1 MGQTRGAILALGGF
15 AKPHGAA
22 VWLQA
27 TDDVRMG
34 YTSTSD
40 AGNSTS
46 DLSSIADTLPPTS
59 ATPFPPPAP
68 SAAPVSPLPPPLIPG
83 SRVRSPA
90 HLTLLRRRWRCLSAR
105 GKWVLPL
112 APRLLPWS
120 RKQSHRSE
128 WECDDRWINT
138 PGHVAFRDAD
148 VIAAKAIAAKR
159 GVGFARIGEG
169 RRGRGR
175 MFADRGAMTD
185 AEGRARGQGGDGR
198 MRQGRGKR
206 RLKEAGSGVEAEE
219 GAAAEAAGEAAAEGA
234 GGGAAEAAAESA
246 GGRAAGVNGT
256 VGGFESQWNVRPAA
270 KYQWEVESGECGEWR
285 DVDGLRLAAK
295 LAGTKAP
302 GAGGGSHAAPGG
314 SFQPSPGAAA
324 APAGP
329 VIAGPPGT
337 LPPGAGVPGAG
348 GAPGAGGGVAGG
360 VAGASPVMQPMPGGM
375 QHMQPYM
382 IPPMGPDM
390 HGMYYPGNGYIPHYY
405 YDYSMPGYADPPRMP
420 PEQWEEYMRMA
431 ARMDGGAGMMDGA
444 HPSMMGAHMFGAP
457 PPGYPFQGPPM
468 FQPPLLRPPSPG
480 GKSWVT
486 DGRPSPA
493 PLRLAVSRESG
504 TGAHPSMM
512 GGNIS
517 RPCPPHTPPVIVI
530 PPHLPCPFST
540 LTETVF
546 SSCFPFP
553 ANSPAPPLNPFS
565 SPPPRFPVPLPQ
577 TQRSLAIPPSQ
588 VQHPRTSAQVTCPQS
603 GPSHTHAVSPPLIP
617 LPPSTSPPFFPP
629 DPAQPGDSS
638 QSGAASAHIR
648 PDPAQPGDSSQS
660 GAASAHIRPDPAQPG
675 DSSQP
680 GAASAHI
687 RPGHMPPVIGAPP
700 HMPHMPMHA
709 YPRPSPMSS
718 ASPPINPL
726 PMGRGGYNLLPRG
739 GQQPMGGRGGGGR
752 GGDGGGGGGRGGGRG
767 WGGNR
772 RGQGP
777 GGGGQAG
784 GGGSGGGGS
793 GSGAGASAAAGG
805 GGGGAGAGAGGAAG
819 GGGGNTGGAGS
830 PANRGAGLLGSIGG
844 QGQHQQQIG
853 AAAGAIGE
861 PIGAAAPAAAG
872 VGAGAAGGAGGA
884 MGAAAAAGGA
894 RGGITLRPDEYNRAD
909 FKTSYEAARFFVIKS
924 YSEDD
929 VHKSIKYGVWASTPT
944 GNKRLDAA
952 FKDAAGKSSATPCP
966 VFLFFSVIAFYP
978 GEREWAV
985 LWGGGDADP
994 SGLHS
999 HTLSFLPFPF
1009 PPSFPLSPLS
1019 RSLLSPSL
1027 FQVNASGQF
1036 CEREW
1041 AVLWG
1046 GRNADPGGLHSQ
1058 CGLLAAGQVERTLL
1072 TQLAPSLTSPLFRP
1086 LWQVNASGQFCGVA
1100 EMLTPVNASG
1110 QFCGVAEMLTPV
1122 DFTRSVDYW
1131 QQDKWNGHF
1140 QVKWHVIKDVPNSQ
1154 FRHIIIASNDGKPV
1168 TNSRDTQEVP
1178 LQQGQ
1183 EMLRLSKGYSFQGFT
1198 LSPHSPLSSYP
1209 PGAALVGAGDAA
1221 AVQGLLVPGI
1231 HPLPPLPPLLLSPRC
1246 RSSRG
1251 RRCCGCLRATCRLC
1265 HALPFPYSIPPS
1277 TLPPSSPHQVPLQ
1290 QGQEV
1295 LRLFKGYSSSVPL
1308 QQGQEMLRLFKGY
1321 SSPRCTLHCLLILPD
1336 SLVLSPRP
1344 PPSSP
1349 LPPGAAA
1356 AGAGDA
1362 TAFQGLLVSTV
1373 PLQQGQEMLRLF
1385 KGYSSPRCT
1394 LHCLLILPDSL
1405 VLSPRP
1411 PPSSPLPPG
1420 AAAAGAGDTAPIQGL
1435 LIAHVHSGR
1444 LYLLRL
1450 APARHAGAEDPPPLP
1465 PNHLLNHPCSPS
1477 FPPLPLFSSS
1487 PPLFL
1492 LSPSFPPLPL
1502 FSSSPPL
1509 FLLSPSFPPL
1519 PLFSSSPPLFL
1530 LSPSFPPLPLF
1541 SSSPP
1546 LFLLS
1551 PSFPPLPLFSSS
1563 PPLFLLSPS
1572 FPPLPLFSS
1581 SPPLFLLSPSFPPL
1595 PPLDVCPSPCCS
1607 VSPFSPALPPPGAA
1621 AAGAGDAAA
1630 VQGLLIAHVHSGRLY
1645 LLRLAPARHAGAEDP
1660 PPLPPVPAPAAIAAP
1675 AAASAA
1681 AAAAAPTAA
1690 APASSSAAAAVA
1702 AAAAAA
1708 PAYAAAAASAA
1719 PAAAAAAEADCSR
1732 AEPGTSA
1739 SASGIFR
1746 ARRFFTLSPALEVPS
1761 PSSPTSPL
1769 PFPLPFP
1776 FLFSFPGL
1784 PFPPLSPTPLP
1795 PRLPSLPHSPP
1806 FPTPLPPPLPSLSAS
1821 HLSCLS
1827 IPSTLPLFLLSLSLP
1842 PSNTDLATTSL
1853 FSTFPSSIP
1862 ITLSL
1867 CSPAP
1872 LFPCSLAPFLPCP
1885 AVPSTP
1891 RFSPPWLDARL
1902 LDPPFPPLMPLNPA
1916 FGPAGLPL
1924 PANAAAGPRL
1934 D

>member
-1 MGQTRGAILALGGF
+1 M
-15 AKPHGAA
+15 
-22 VWLQA
+22 QA
-27 TDDVRMG
+27 
-34 YTSTSD
+34 
-40 AGNSTS
+40 
-46 DLSSIADTLPPTS
+46 P
-59 ATPFPPPAP
+59 
-68 SAAPVSPLPPPLIPG
+68 
-83 SRVRSPA
+83 
-90 HLTLLRRRWRCLSAR
+90 
-105 GKWVLPL
+105 
-112 APRLLPWS
+112 
-120 RKQSHRSE
+120 
-128 WECDDRWINT
+128 
-138 PGHVAFRDAD
+138 
-148 VIAAKAIAAKR
+148 
-159 GVGFARIGEG
+159 
-169 RRGRGR
+169 
-175 MFADRGAMTD
+175 
-185 AEGRARGQGGDGR
+185 
-198 MRQGRGKR
+198 
-206 RLKEAGSGVEAEE
+206 
-219 GAAAEAAGEAAAEGA
+219 EAA
-234 GGGAAEAAAESA
+234 
-246 GGRAAGVNGT
+246 
-256 VGGFESQWNVRPAA
+256 
-270 KYQWEVESGECGEWR
+270 
-285 DVDGLRLAAK
+285 
-295 LAGTKAP
+295 
-302 GAGGGSHAAPGG
+302 GGSHAAPGG
-314 SFQPSPGAAA
+314 SFQPSTGAVA

-329 VIAGPPGT
+329 VIVGPPGT
-337 LPPGAGVPGAG
+337 IPPGAGVPGAG

-360 VAGASPVMQPMPGGM
+360 VAGASPVMQAMPGGM

-382 IPPMGPDM
+382 IPPMGPDV

-431 ARMDGGAGMMDGA
+431 ARMDGGAGMMDGQQPPPGFGFHVPHYPHPHMPPGA

-480 GKSWVT
+480 G
-486 DGRPSPA
+486 GPMFQL
-493 PLRLAVSRESG
+493 PLLR
-504 TGAHPSMM
+504 
-512 GGNIS
+512 
-517 RPCPPHTPPVIVI
+517 
-530 PPHLPCPFST
+530 
-540 LTETVF
+540 
-546 SSCFPFP
+546 
-553 ANSPAPPLNPFS
+553 PPLP
-565 SPPPRFPVPLPQ
+565 
-577 TQRSLAIPPSQ
+577 
-588 VQHPRTSAQVTCPQS
+588 
-603 GPSHTHAVSPPLIP
+603 G
-617 LPPSTSPPFFPP
+617 
-629 DPAQPGDSS
+629 DPAQPGDSA
-638 QSGAASAHIR
+638 QSAAASAHIR
-648 PDPAQPGDSSQS
+648 PN
-660 GAASAHIRPDPAQPG
+660 PAQPG

-687 RPGHMPPVIGAPP
+687 RPG
-700 HMPHMPMHA
+700 
-709 YPRPSPMSS
+709 
-718 ASPPINPL
+718 
-726 PMGRGGYNLLPRG
+726 
-739 GQQPMGGRGGGGR
+739 
-752 GGDGGGGGGRGGGRG
+752 
-767 WGGNR
+767 
-772 RGQGP
+772 
-777 GGGGQAG
+777 
-784 GGGSGGGGS
+784 
-793 GSGAGASAAAGG
+793 
-805 GGGGAGAGAGGAAG
+805 
-819 GGGGNTGGAGS
+819 
-830 PANRGAGLLGSIGG
+830 
-844 QGQHQQQIG
+844 

-861 PIGAAAPAAAG
+861 PIGAAAAAAAAAAG
-872 VGAGAAGGAGGA
+872 AGAGAAGGAGGA
-884 MGAAAAAGGA
+884 MGAAVAAGGA

-966 VFLFFSVIAFYP
+966 VFLFFSQGRDDVHKSIKYGVWASFPTGNKRLDAPKDAAGKSSATPCPVFLFFSVSSVFVHVPPSTSQPPLGVRFFVIKSFSEDDVHKSIKYGVWASTPTGNKRLDAAFKDAAGKSSATPCPAFLFFSGIAFYP

-1036 CEREW
+1036 C
-1041 AVLWG
+1041 
-1046 GRNADPGGLHSQ
+1046 
-1058 CGLLAAGQVERTLL
+1058 
-1072 TQLAPSLTSPLFRP
+1072 
-1086 LWQVNASGQFCGVA
+1086 GVA
-1100 EMLTPVNASG
+1100 EMLTPVDFTRSVDYWQQDKWNGPSHPTLTSLRALLFPPLSLPSVPFPLLPLCLSLSLPLPWQVNASG

-1168 TNSRDTQEVP
+1168 TNSRDTQEVRRGAAAA
-1178 LQQGQ
+1178 GQ
-1183 EMLRLSKGYSFQGFT
+1183 EMLRLSKGYLFQGFT

-1221 AVQGLLVPGI
+1221 AVL
-1231 HPLPPLPPLLLSPRC
+1231 
-1246 RSSRG
+1246 
-1251 RRCCGCLRATCRLC
+1251 
-1265 HALPFPYSIPPS
+1265 
-1277 TLPPSSPHQVPLQ
+1277 LQ
-1290 QGQEV
+1290 QGQEMR
-1295 LRLFKGYSSSVPL
+1295 RLFKGYSSSVAHVPL

-1362 TAFQGLLVSTV
+1362 TAVQGLLVSTV

-1420 AAAAGAGDTAPIQGL
+1420 AAAAGAGDATAVQGL
-1435 LIAHVHSGR
+1435 LVSTVPLQQGQEMLRLFKGYSSPRCTLHCLLILPDSLVLSPRLPPSSPLPPGAAAAGAGDATAVQGLLVSTVPLQQGQEMLRLFKGYSSPRCTLHCLLILPDSLVLSPRPPPSSPLPPGAAAAGAGDATAVQGLFVPHVHSGR

-1465 PNHLLNHPCSPS
+1465 PNHLLNHPCS
-1477 FPPLPLFSSS
+1477 SSS
-1487 PPLFL
+1487 
-1492 LSPSFPPLPL
+1492 S
-1502 FSSSPPL
+1502 
-1509 FLLSPSFPPL
+1509 
-1519 PLFSSSPPLFL
+1519 
-1530 LSPSFPPLPLF
+1530 
-1541 SSSPP
+1541 P

-1607 VSPFSPALPPPGAA
+1607 VSPFSPLFPLQVPLQ
-1621 AAGAGDAAA
+1621 
-1630 VQGLLIAHVHSGRLY
+1630 QGQEM
-1645 LLRLAPARHAGAEDP
+1645 LRLFKGYSSRTSILDDFTFYDSRQRAMQERKTRH
-1660 PPLPPVPAPAAIAAP
+1660 
-1675 AAASAA
+1675 
-1681 AAAAAPTAA
+1681 
-1690 APASSSAAAAVA
+1690 
-1702 AAAAAA
+1702 
-1708 PAYAAAAASAA
+1708 
-1719 PAAAAAAEADCSR
+1719 
-1732 AEPGTSA
+1732 
-1739 SASGIFR
+1739 
-1746 ARRFFTLSPALEVPS
+1746 PS
-1761 PSSPTSPL
+1761 H
-1769 PFPLPFP
+1769 PFPHQQQSQHLQQHQQQQQQQQQHPQQQHQHPHQQQLQSQQQQLQHQHMQQQQHQQHQQQLQQQRRIVVGRNPGPVLLPQV
-1776 FLFSFPGL
+1776 FLVPVV
-1784 PFPPLSPTPLP
+1784 
-1795 PRLPSLPHSPP
+1795 SLPYPP
-1806 FPTPLPPPLPSLSAS
+1806 HLKFLLPPPLPLPSRSPYHSPSSSPSPAFRFPPFPPLPSLPDSPPSSTPLPSRLPSS

-1842 PSNTDLATTSL
+1842 PCNTDLATTSL
-1853 FSTFPSSIP
+1853 FPTFPSSIP

-1924 PANAAAGPRL
+1924 PTNAAAGPRL